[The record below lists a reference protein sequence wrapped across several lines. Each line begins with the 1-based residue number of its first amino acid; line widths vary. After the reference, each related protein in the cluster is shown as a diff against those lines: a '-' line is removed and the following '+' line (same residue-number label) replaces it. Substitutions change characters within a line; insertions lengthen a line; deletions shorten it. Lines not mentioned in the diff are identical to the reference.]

1 MVLIPHLHPG
11 RLRHG
16 TYTHVTL
23 HVILLTYFLTLVYIQ
38 GAIEKALSQVTKKGE
53 QSRNPVLQRYRICQE
68 IMLKANQR
76 LVRINFFD
84 AFDKAKRVLEAAWAS
99 ERIIEQPNSVYLK
112 QALLENSELSEDYPY
127 RRSGCW

>member
-1 MVLIPHLHPG
+1 
-11 RLRHG
+11 
-16 TYTHVTL
+16 
-23 HVILLTYFLTLVYIQ
+23 
-38 GAIEKALSQVTKKGE
+38 
-53 QSRNPVLQRYRICQE
+53 
-68 IMLKANQR
+68 MLKANQR

-99 ERIIEQPNSVYLK
+99 ERIIEQPNLVYLK